1 MLFASRGGPGPAAN
15 QTAIDAAGS
24 SLASR
29 PSHGAAGRRWK
40 PGVQRFRDDSL
51 VSPTD
56 GWPELRRHL
65 ASVFRR
71 DAERSAAA
79 QRAPSAHAP
88 RGCNPCGAATA
99 GIATH
104 ERRQARAPRPPPPR
118 YVSVQ
123 TSRAAAGTPRHGR
136 RCVYAR
142 HAVFRNHAVADPS
155 YSSNGHRSPNY
166 ERPAPADL
174 PRTNLASHSPPFTSR
189 QGQGRTSIRG
199 ARAAPVKRAPPQKHA
214 SDGRGD
220 FSRRSARSGASG
232 RSRPSRS
239 NRDDGALG
247 LPPWPRRARGS
258 RNTVLLPLKVRSFI
272 L

>member
-1 MLFASRGGPGPAAN
+1 MLFASRDGPAAN

-24 SLASR
+24 SLVSR
-29 PSHGAAGRRWK
+29 SSHGAAGCRWK

-51 VSPTD
+51 VSSTD

-118 YVSVQ
+118 YVPVQ
-123 TSRAAAGTPRHGR
+123 TSRAATGIARHGR

-174 PRTNLASHSPPFTSR
+174 PRTNLASHSPLSL
-189 QGQGRTSIRG
+189 RTE
-199 ARAAPVKRAPPQKHA
+199 
-214 SDGRGD
+214 
-220 FSRRSARSGASG
+220 ARSGTHVNTWSESRPCKACTAAEPRER
-232 RSRPSRS
+232 RSRRLLKTLRTEHRFREKSTFQEQ
-239 NRDDGALG
+239 
-247 LPPWPRRARGS
+247 PRRRG
-258 RNTVLLPLKVRSFI
+258 R
-272 L
+272 